1 MVNLIVLPKNK
12 GCPLKVLNWVRDHTA
27 SFIVHFKLLLPF
39 CVFHLPCPLVL
50 VRSFSLTRKGFATW
64 FWLPI
69 ILSGDLLLHKIYHTS
84 AHAMSSFE
92 ALPLASP
99 SCHSP
104 LCSSSLAFF
113 FFSSAFF
120 LSSAFSLFYS
130 LPLFLFGVA
139 FLSLFLFLL
148 FFLPHFLGLLL
159 FRLLLS

>member
-1 MVNLIVLPKNK
+1 
-12 GCPLKVLNWVRDHTA
+12 
-27 SFIVHFKLLLPF
+27 
-39 CVFHLPCPLVL
+39 
-50 VRSFSLTRKGFATW
+50 LTRKGFATW